1 MNFTEM
7 SHIKVAEALG
17 GRKLRFAVDATLGRG
32 RDALFAM
39 SLLGGGGELF
49 GFDVQARAIEESR
62 RLFESKGVAVSTEDF
77 PVDGARAKFFRASHA
92 DMETLLP
99 ERARGKIGAAFFNLG
114 WLPASDKSV
123 VTSAAETVAALEALA
138 RVCDPAGCIVSVLCY
153 RGHAGGEEEFC
164 AVRDFFA
171 RGGFGYEMS
180 ADWPNPLSPVLVF
193 AKLNFA

>member
-62 RLFESKGVAVSTEDF
+62 RLFESKGLAVSTEDF
-77 PVDGARAKFFRASHA
+77 PVAGARAKFFRASHA

-99 ERARGKIGAAFFNLG
+99 ERARGKIGAAQRG
-114 WLPASDKSV
+114 VSHPQGKGRRDERAPAYGQV
-123 VTSAAETVAALEALA
+123 
-138 RVCDPAGCIVSVLCY
+138 
-153 RGHAGGEEEFC
+153 
-164 AVRDFFA
+164 FA
-171 RGGFGYEMS
+171 RAGRCGR
-180 ADWPNPLSPVLVF
+180 A
-193 AKLNFA
+193 A